1 MAQLTQT
8 IHVLQIVILAG
19 GTKMILTPT
28 CHAFDLYKVHH
39 DAKMVIC

>member
-8 IHVLQIVILAG
+8 INVLQIVILTG
-19 GTKMILTPT
+19 GTKMTLTPT
-28 CHAFDLYKVHH
+28 YHAFDLYKVHH